1 MHRKI
6 PADSANGLRPTR
18 RTFLAVLLGVT
29 AATLLPPTAPADG
42 GAPPPTWILP
52 LVGDRDATARI
63 GGAYLRDHPQER
75 DTAYLAARLRDAL
88 GNATDVHGDA
98 SVPLAAA
105 EKMIQDEYRDARVVD
120 VDGWILSIS
129 EARLYALAAL
139 LGLGGD

>member
-1 MHRKI
+1 MC
-6 PADSANGLRPTR
+6 
-18 RTFLAVLLGVT
+18 
-29 AATLLPPTAPADG
+29 
-42 GAPPPTWILP
+42 
-52 LVGDRDATARI
+52 
-63 GGAYLRDHPQER
+63 
-75 DTAYLAARLRDAL
+75 DAL
-88 GNATDVHGDA
+88 GNATDMHGDA